1 MPTPQKAFL
10 RNISLQFL
18 VDENLPYGIVDYL
31 SSQNHDVLD
40 VVASP
45 LRGSSGKVLWAI
57 AAKEKRII
65 VTRDLDFPLRGL
77 KPHPGGV
84 ILLRVPPNFTASQI
98 TEIFKKTFTKMK
110 SEDFAGNVAVITPG
124 KIRIR
129 HLP

>member
-1 MPTPQKAFL
+1 MRRRSFP

-18 VDENLPYGIVDYL
+18 VDENLPYGIVEYL
-31 SSQNHDVLD
+31 SSQNHNVLD

-45 LRGSSGKVLWAI
+45 LRGSSDKVLWAK
-57 AAKEKRII
+57 AAAERRII
-65 VTRDLDFPLRGL
+65 VTRDLDFPLPGL

-98 TEIFKKTFTKMK
+98 VEIFKKTFTTIKP
-110 SEDFAGNVAVITPG
+110 EDLAGNVAVITPG

-129 HLP
+129 PLP